1 MSKQFAKELKRVM
14 EENKE
19 KIKIIQEIKTER
31 SKKYNDEELFLLWAY
46 YMGKMNIT
54 PYLSCFDLIRK
65 EYGYITYKIYGKESF
80 KFFMKDTIDEKEK
93 WDEKTTRRNASDI
106 VMTYRRRGQSFL
118 RDTLKPKKETDFQKK
133 YLMSNCYGFLN
144 KLGMEKINKLINEKI
159 ENQVD
164 VSLRNILTYINNN
177 FKSKKEIYD
186 SVFKSLGEFSIRNHE
201 KQNNFF
207 SKIQKK
213 NKEEF
218 INTWNKVLEFI
229 WNNHSHSNCPD
240 SLYHNHLYLLVRT
253 HLMDDYGYFNVVDT
267 NKLFRV
273 NNGTKNK

>member
-1 MSKQFAKELKRVM
+1 MNKEFIKELKQVL

-19 KIKIIQEIKTER
+19 KIKIIQEKKTER

-46 YMGKMNIT
+46 YMQKMDVT

-65 EYGYITYKIYGKESF
+65 EYGYITYKIFGKESC
-80 KFFMKDTIDEKEK
+80 KFFMKDTNNIKDKEK
-93 WDEKTTRRNASDI
+93 WNEKTNRRNASDI
-106 VMTYRRRGQSFL
+106 VMTYKRRGQDFL
-118 RDTLKPKKETDFQKK
+118 RDNLKPKKETKLQKK
-133 YLMSNCYGFLN
+133 YLNPNSYGFLN
-144 KLGMEKINKLINEKI
+144 DLGIKKINELINEKI

-164 VSLRNILTYINNN
+164 VSLKNILTYINDN
-177 FKSKKEIYD
+177 FKSEKEIYD

-229 WNNHSHSNCPD
+229 WNNHAYSNCSD
-240 SLYHNHLYLLVRT
+240 SLHHNYLYLLVRT
-253 HLMDDYGYFNVVDT
+253 HLIDDYSYFNTVDT

-273 NNGTKNK
+273 NKEV